1 MSRRS
6 LRWTLLIAL
15 LAVGGTVLVL
25 AFLLSVAT
33 NNRALYERHYD
44 WLLWVNVGVAAA
56 LGLVILTALAHLARR
71 MRHGK
76 FGSKLLFKLAAIFA
90 FVGVVPGTLIYGV
103 SYHFVSRSIESWF
116 DVEVEGALASGLDL
130 ARTTLQI
137 LVNDVSAKTRIAAER
152 AGDTP

>member
-71 MRHGK
+71 CAEAGV
-76 FGSKLLFKLAAIFA
+76 AA
-90 FVGVVPGTLIYGV
+90 
-103 SYHFVSRSIESWF
+103 
-116 DVEVEGALASGLDL
+116 
-130 ARTTLQI
+130 
-137 LVNDVSAKTRIAAER
+137 
-152 AGDTP
+152 